1 MLYIVIRIK
10 IILIYMKKAIFN
22 DSKIFIQNL
31 DPNQDQILY
40 SLLKVPLYLFIPA
53 WLLWIFTMML
63 NEGFSLEIL
72 KTTAIFPLLLFAV
85 AMTYYIFAFIPA
97 YLFQLFLQKYNFINF
112 FSIIANALI
121 LTTLILSLMC
131 LEFAPIEMI
140 VLFSYFSV
148 IFAIT
153 YWVLLLRTIKKA
165 AKQSNPKFPN

>member
-1 MLYIVIRIK
+1 
-10 IILIYMKKAIFN
+10 MKKSNF
-22 DSKIFIQNL
+22 KIFIQNL
-31 DPNQDQILY
+31 DPNQSQILY

-53 WLLWIFTMML
+53 WLLWIFTIML
-63 NEGFSLEIL
+63 NEGFTLQIL
-72 KTTAIFPLLLFAV
+72 KTTAILPVLLVAV

-112 FSIIANALI
+112 FSIITSAII

-140 VLFSYFSV
+140 IFFSYFSI

-153 YWVLLLRTIKKA
+153 YWILLLKSIKKA
-165 AKQSNPKFPN
+165 EQSQNQNFS

>member
-1 MLYIVIRIK
+1 
-10 IILIYMKKAIFN
+10 MKKSNF
-22 DSKIFIQNL
+22 KIFIQNL
-31 DPNQDQILY
+31 DPNQSQILY

-63 NEGFSLEIL
+63 YEGFTLEIL
-72 KTTAIFPLLLFAV
+72 KTAANMPLILFMV
-85 AMTYYIFAFIPA
+85 VMTYYILAFIPA
-97 YLFQLFLQKYNFINF
+97 YLCQLFLQKYNFINF
-112 FSIIANALI
+112 FSIIISAII

-140 VLFSYFSV
+140 IFFSYFSI

-165 AKQSNPKFPN
+165 AKQSNLKFPN

>member
-10 IILIYMKKAIFN
+10 LILFYMKKSNF
-22 DSKIFIQNL
+22 KIFIQNL
-31 DPNQDQILY
+31 DPNQSQILY

-53 WLLWIFTMML
+53 WLLWIFTIML
-63 NEGFSLEIL
+63 NEGFTLQIL
-72 KTTAIFPLLLFAV
+72 KTTAILPVLLVAV

-112 FSIIANALI
+112 FSIITSAII

-140 VLFSYFSV
+140 IFFSYFSI

-153 YWVLLLRTIKKA
+153 YWILLLKSIKKA
-165 AKQSNPKFPN
+165 EQSQNQNFS

>member
-10 IILIYMKKAIFN
+10 LILIYMKKTNF
-22 DSKIFIQNL
+22 KIFIQNL
-31 DPNQDQILY
+31 DPNKDQILY

-53 WLLWIFTMML
+53 WFLWIFTMML
-63 NEGFSLEIL
+63 YEGFTLEIL
-72 KTTAIFPLLLFAV
+72 KTAVNMPLMLFMV
-85 AMTYYIFAFIPA
+85 AMTYYILAFVPA

-112 FSIIANALI
+112 FSIITSAII

-140 VLFSYFSV
+140 IFFSYFSV

-153 YWVLLLRTIKKA
+153 YWILLLRSIKKTEES
-165 AKQSNPKFPN
+165 QDQNFS

>member
-10 IILIYMKKAIFN
+10 LILFYMKKSNF
-22 DSKIFIQNL
+22 KIFIQNL
-31 DPNQDQILY
+31 DPNQSQILY

-53 WLLWIFTMML
+53 WLLWIFTIML
-63 NEGFSLEIL
+63 NEGFTLQIL
-72 KTTAIFPLLLFAV
+72 KTTAILPVLLVAV

-112 FSIIANALI
+112 FSIITSAII

-140 VLFSYFSV
+140 IFFSYFSI

-153 YWVLLLRTIKKA
+153 YWILLLKSIKKTE
-165 AKQSNPKFPN
+165 QSQNQNFS

>member
-10 IILIYMKKAIFN
+10 LILIYMKKSNF
-22 DSKIFIQNL
+22 KIFIQNL
-31 DPNQDQILY
+31 DPNQSQILY

-63 NEGFSLEIL
+63 YEGFTLEIL
-72 KTTAIFPLLLFAV
+72 KTAANMPLILFMV
-85 AMTYYIFAFIPA
+85 VMTYYILAFIPA
-97 YLFQLFLQKYNFINF
+97 YLCQLFLQKNNFINF
-112 FSIIANALI
+112 FSIIISAII

-140 VLFSYFSV
+140 IFFSYFSI

-165 AKQSNPKFPN
+165 AKQSNLKFPN